1 MLWEPLALAALNQ
14 PPREAGAAS
23 FVRVLAE
30 MFGAEPAAASI
41 AFPAVSLEA
50 LYAGPSRRHIEARGG
65 HVRTHAL
72 ARVLVEHGRAA
83 GVRLR
88 GGEDIRAASV
98 VSAVPWFALGR
109 LFDAIPAELA
119 EIVSAASRMG
129 SYPIVTVNLW
139 LDRRVLPATFVGLP
153 GRSMQWVFDRGAMTN
168 GAASHL
174 SLVSS
179 GAAAIVGQGNDALV
193 VLALREL
200 RDALPAARAAAV
212 RRASVVRERRAT
224 FSLAPGQPARPSTTT
239 PLAGFYLAGDWT
251 DTGLPGTIESA
262 AASGHL
268 AADAVERADRKS
280 P

>member
-1 MLWEPLALAALNQ
+1 
-14 PPREAGAAS
+14 
-23 FVRVLAE
+23 VRILAE
-30 MFGAEPAAASI
+30 MFGAEPDAASI

-50 LYAGPSRRHIEARGG
+50 MYAGPSRRHIEAHGG

-72 ARVLVEHGRAA
+72 ACVLVEHGRAA

-88 GGEDIRAASV
+88 GGEEIRAASV

-109 LFDAIPAELA
+109 LFDAIPGELA
-119 EIVSAASRMG
+119 AIASAASRMG

-139 LDRRVLPATFVGLP
+139 LDRQVLPAPFVGLP
-153 GRSMQWVFDRGAMTN
+153 GRAMQWVFDRGAMTG

-179 GAAAIVGQGNDALV
+179 GAAGTVGQKNDALV
-193 VLALREL
+193 ALALRDL
-200 RDALPAARAAAV
+200 RDALPACRAARV
-212 RRASVVRERRAT
+212 LRATVVRERRAT

-239 PLAGFYLAGDWT
+239 PMAGLYLAGDWT

-268 AADAVERADRKS
+268 AAAAVR
-280 P
+280 